1 MKHRNSIETWSKAGG
16 EAYSTV
22 NTLNY
27 SFINSA
33 ASAFGSNQVQ
43 VDASPLRFA
52 IYSGDV
58 TQDGTVDATDLSLI
72 DNDASNFLSGYLVT
86 DLNGDRFTDGSDYLI
101 ADNNAYNFI
110 SAIRP

>member
-1 MKHRNSIETWSKAGG
+1 M
-16 EAYSTV
+16 
-22 NTLNY
+22 
-27 SFINSA
+27 
-33 ASAFGSNQVQ
+33 
-43 VDASPLRFA
+43 
-52 IYSGDV
+52 